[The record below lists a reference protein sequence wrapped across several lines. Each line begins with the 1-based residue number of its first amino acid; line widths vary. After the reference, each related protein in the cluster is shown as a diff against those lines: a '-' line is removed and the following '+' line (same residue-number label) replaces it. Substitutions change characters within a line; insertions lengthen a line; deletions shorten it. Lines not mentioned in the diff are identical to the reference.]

1 VEGPGKPDTQVECGA
16 LFCCFVVVLLLL
28 LLLLLFCF
36 VEKRISSTTL
46 LRATGAARMVALAG
60 EPFLILSLRGSP
72 GMLFPQL
79 PSTTARVVRA
89 RPRRV
94 RTRFAAF
101 IAAATTVA
109 ALQGMP

>member
-1 VEGPGKPDTQVECGA
+1 MMCTC
-16 LFCCFVVVLLLL
+16 VV

-36 VEKRISSTTL
+36 VERRISSTTL
-46 LRATGAARMVALAG
+46 RRATGAARMVALAG

-79 PSTTARVVRA
+79 PTTTARVVRA

-94 RTRFAAF
+94 RTRVAAF
-101 IAAATTVA
+101 IAAVTTVT